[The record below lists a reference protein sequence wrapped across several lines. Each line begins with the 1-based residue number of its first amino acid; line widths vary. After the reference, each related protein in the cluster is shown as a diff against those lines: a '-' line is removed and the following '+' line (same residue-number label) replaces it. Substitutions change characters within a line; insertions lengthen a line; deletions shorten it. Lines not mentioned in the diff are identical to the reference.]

1 MMRNKFPLV
10 MLIFVAALLTA
21 VTVAIADPGQPTSS
35 PEAPAAL
42 SPDPFGVYLAEIADT
57 LPRIKGAEEIAA
69 AKPNWVNIRLHWYK
83 VEAQPGRYNWS
94 DWDIKLNQMAAQNY
108 RVSVTIDGNPSWAAE
123 TSCGPIRQE
132 YVDDFAAMLAAA
144 VRRYSGPPH
153 NVTHWSIY
161 NEPDNSNAV
170 DYDWLGG
177 CWGQGHPRWPNPK
190 RAPGAS
196 GTAYAEMMKI
206 VYPAMKAANPDI
218 MVANGA
224 LAYDW
229 FLYMDA
235 GGIFDPYFLDDFLA
249 AGGADYIDIIDFHY
263 YEDFA
268 YRWLDPAVFDR
279 YNQGVIF
286 KARYIQDQV
295 LELGGVLKPIMC
307 TEIGLPSINDQGEP
321 REERQARYVIQS
333 FARAMSA
340 DIAPIF
346 WFMGVDLWQDKKFGL
361 LRSNLRAKPS
371 FYAFKTVAT
380 ELANAE
386 FVRPRNDL
394 ISRFEGYEF
403 NALGRTKTVI
413 WEHSGTP
420 VALPI
425 IVAQPGGV
433 LRVVAMG
440 GGVTLLTDGG
450 AGDADKLANGK
461 IPVTIDINPQI
472 ITDMSMPAWTPTPT
486 PTPTATRTPT
496 ATPTP
501 TPTPTPTR
509 PPTATPTA
517 TATSSSTP
525 TPSATPSPIPS
536 TTTTATATPSPIASS
551 TPTLSPTATQTPQ
564 ATSTPTPTTA
574 PSSDLYLPFYLK

>member
-1 MMRNKFPLV
+1 MRNKSFITFFALLAIV
-10 MLIFVAALLTA
+10 LLTA
-21 VTVAIADPGQPTSS
+21 TAVVVGQENIS
-35 PEAPAAL
+35 PAVDDQAL
-42 SPDPFGVYLAEIADT
+42 LSADPFGVYLADVADT
-57 LPRIKGAEEIAA
+57 LPRIKGAAEMAA
-69 AKPNWVNIRLHWYK
+69 ANPNWVNIRLHWYK
-83 VEAQPGRYNWS
+83 IAPQPGRYNWS
-94 DWDIKLNQMAAQNY
+94 DWDIKLDQMAEQNY

-123 TSCGPIRQE
+123 TSCGPIRAE
-132 YVDDFAAMLAAA
+132 YLDDFAAMLAAA
-144 VRRYSGPPH
+144 VSRYSGPPH

-196 GTAYAEMMKI
+196 GAAYAEMMKV
-206 VYPAMKAANPDI
+206 VYPAMKAANPNI
-218 MVANGA
+218 TVANGA

-235 GGIFDPYFLDDFLA
+235 GGVFDPYFLDDFLA

-371 FYAFKTVAT
+371 FYAFKTAAT
-380 ELANAE
+380 ELAEAE
-386 FVRPRNDL
+386 FVRPRKDL

-420 VALPI
+420 VALPFS
-425 IVAQPGGV
+425 VAQPGGV
-433 LRVVAMG
+433 LRVVNMG
-440 GGVTLLTDGG
+440 GGATLLTDGG
-450 AGDADKLANGK
+450 AGDADKVVNGK

-472 ITDMSMPAWTPTPT
+472 ITDMSMALWTPTPT
-486 PTPTATRTPT
+486 PTPTATPTPTTTPTATATSTPTRTPT
-496 ATPTP
+496 ATPTLTYTPPPTATQTPTATTIVTMTATATATATATPSP
-501 TPTPTPTR
+501 TPSHTPSPTPAAS
-509 PPTATPTA
+509 ATPTA
-517 TATSSSTP
+517 TAT
-525 TPSATPSPIPS
+525 
-536 TTTTATATPSPIASS
+536 TAAASVI
-551 TPTLSPTATQTPQ
+551 
-564 ATSTPTPTTA
+564 
-574 PSSDLYLPFYLK
+574 YLPFYLK